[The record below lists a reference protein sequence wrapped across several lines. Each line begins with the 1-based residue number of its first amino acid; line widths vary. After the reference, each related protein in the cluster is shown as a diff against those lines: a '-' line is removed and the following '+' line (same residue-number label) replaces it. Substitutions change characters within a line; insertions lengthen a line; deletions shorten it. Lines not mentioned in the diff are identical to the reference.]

1 MVLHHEPMNTASL
14 AIGPPLPD
22 LAAAATPLDQAQ
34 RVRRGLWLAAAGV
47 AMFALTLPLSR
58 LAGGTS
64 TAPQLPPDLVAYGR
78 AAVAG
83 LLSLLWLVW
92 HRARWPSKAQWP
104 VLLIGAAG
112 VVLGFPLGVGW
123 AMREV
128 PAAHAAVVTGVLPL
142 ATALVA
148 TLWLRERA
156 GAAFWACASVGCSLV
171 LVYAWMQG
179 GGRWSRG
186 DLLLLAAVAS
196 AACGY
201 VAGARLSASG
211 MPPEQ
216 VICWMLVLALP
227 VTLSLSARQLMTGGD
242 GWQLADVTWPAW
254 AALAYLALVSMWL
267 GFFAWY
273 RGLAMAG
280 TLRASQLQLL
290 QPFLSMLA
298 AVPLLGEQLDVPTVA
313 CALAVVVCVA
323 TGQRLHRHGRLPPH
337 PSLDQSHLETHT

>member
-1 MVLHHEPMNTASL
+1 MSSTPTIPTTASSGAELEARRVSHGLLL
-14 AIGPPLPD
+14 AG
-22 LAAAATPLDQAQ
+22 
-34 RVRRGLWLAAAGV
+34 AGV
-47 AMFALTLPLSR
+47 LMFALTLPLTR
-58 LAGGTS
+58 LAGGTAQ
-64 TAPQLPPDLVAYGR
+64 APQLPPDFVAFGR

-83 LLSLLWLVW
+83 LLSIAWLLLQ
-92 HRARWPSKAQWP
+92 RAAWPTSAQWRI
-104 VLLIGAAG
+104 LLLGGAG
-112 VVLGFPLGVGW
+112 VVLGFPLGLGFAV
-123 AMREV
+123 REV

-148 TLWLRERA
+148 TVWLRERA
-156 GAAFWACASVGCSLV
+156 GTAFWACASLGCGLV
-171 LVYAWMQG
+171 LAYAWHQG
-179 GGRWSRG
+179 GGALSHG
-186 DLLLLAAVAS
+186 DVLLLGAVAS

-227 VTLSLSARQLMTGGD
+227 VTLSLSARQLMTAGN
-242 GWQLADVTWPAW
+242 GWQLADIAWSAW

-273 RGLAMAG
+273 RGLALAG

-290 QPFLSMLA
+290 QPFASMLA
-298 AVPLLGEQLDVPTVA
+298 AVPLLGERLDLPTVA

-323 TGQRLHRHGRLPPH
+323 AGQRLHHHGRPAR
-337 PSLDQSHLETHT
+337 